1 MGSLGIFTA
10 WALLAL
16 AGRFVDA
23 KRCAAKCVASTF
35 DGILPDG
42 AVIENIASVKEGG
55 SYGEGLHNI
64 AYPTNP
70 TGLPELCAIT
80 VNVTSS
86 AISNY
91 RFGLFL
97 PTASNWESRFLAIGN
112 GGFAGGRCSSF
123 TVDPS
128 RV

>member
-1 MGSLGIFTA
+1 MGGLGIPTA
-10 WALLAL
+10 WALLVL
-16 AGRFVDA
+16 ASRFVDG
-23 KRCAAKCVASTF
+23 KGCLAKCAASTF

-55 SYGEGLHNI
+55 SYGEGLKNV

-70 TGLPELCAIT
+70 TGLPELCAVT

-86 AISNY
+86 AISGY

-97 PTASNWESRFLAIGN
+97 PEISNWKSKFLAVGN
-112 GGFAGGRCSSF
+112 GGFAGGKC
-123 TVDPS
+123 PS
-128 RV
+128 LPLVPPHV